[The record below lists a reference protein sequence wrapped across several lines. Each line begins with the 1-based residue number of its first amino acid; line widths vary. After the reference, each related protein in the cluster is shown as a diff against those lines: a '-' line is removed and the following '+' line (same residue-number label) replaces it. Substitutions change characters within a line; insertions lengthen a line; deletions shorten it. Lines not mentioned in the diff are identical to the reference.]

1 MTERGHTTDDV
12 GEILSRG
19 ETSVYQHRISYY
31 ASRVLTQIGAPGS
44 CPAGPPLSISLL
56 KKQQLY
62 Y

>member
-1 MTERGHTTDDV
+1 MTVRCHTTDDV

-19 ETSVYQHRISYY
+19 ETSVYQHHTSYY
-31 ASRVLTQIGAPGS
+31 PSYVLAKIGAPGS
-44 CPAGPPLSISLL
+44 CPAGPPLSLSLL

>member
-1 MTERGHTTDDV
+1 MTARGHTTDDV
-12 GEILSRG
+12 REILSRG

-31 ASRVLTQIGAPGS
+31 PSYVLAKIGAPDS
-44 CPAGPPLSISLL
+44 RPPGPPLSLSLL